1 MPNNTG
7 LEPGKIYKD
16 GENFISGSDIINSN
30 KPYRVLDGAYD
41 GDPSEYVIPYPKD
54 AQGRYIIPIPTFT
67 GNYTYNGN
75 TIFPVFN
82 GYEARYMYI
91 DGQQMAKVPGTYTV
105 TFTLSSSRFV
115 WADLDDSHVDRDVD
129 WYINQALGELSVQAD
144 TLVINDKYGTVTIE
158 YEAHTSNLQ
167 FVSNYDKLSASCSNG
182 MIYVRA
188 EGALNGNYEIEVIA
202 PSTGTHSEA
211 RLTLHVQV
219 AFTQLGEDLYL
230 TQKTVAYGDQF
241 TQNRWSKIYQ
251 TIDTIGAEVGYQ
263 SQGLGKTIDSLSRVK
278 ITADETKAEA
288 ELLCHYDKNGE
299 GADAVIR
306 LTAITNE
313 MAGKIKA
320 HSQIYMAADW
330 IKLEGYTTIN
340 GSFQIADSST
350 VGYNAGDIFFK
361 NAYLGEPGDTFIHI
375 TKQAGKYGMFG
386 DYFDLYEWDEY
397 IKWGGGTQAQL
408 YPHGTLDVKA
418 LPNTPVQGNVP
429 TYVRVAPNG
438 INFITEHGI
447 GEEGA
452 KAVQGLSATPIIL
465 GGQLFAGYNF
475 RWTGEIDFSSST
487 TIRARDTYIYDP
499 DNHYEALYR
508 DIANGITYKRGDD
521 CQRFRF
527 SMTESQI
534 PSVDGFCPP
543 LLTIDAVAAS
553 LPTPQEYVTS
563 PGLCGVWHEG
573 RLIVGYEQIGY
584 ENSSG
589 NIIAP
594 KASINGTL
602 LVSSAVR
609 CNTLY
614 VNDTQVTSDRR
625 KKTDIEDLDER
636 YIKLFDELDVKR
648 FKWVDYPQGEEDD
661 EPDTRYKV
669 GLIAQDV
676 IFAADKCGLTKDEQG
691 FVGGSE
697 MSHYS
702 LDYQHISMI
711 AIYKMKQM
719 EKEYENRISTLEAK
733 IDTLLRE
740 KGA

>member
-16 GENFISGSDIINSN
+16 GENFINGSDIINSN

-41 GDPSEYVIPYPKD
+41 GDASQYVIPYPKD

-75 TIFPVFN
+75 TIIPVFN

-105 TFTLSSSRFV
+105 TFTLASSRFV
-115 WADLDDSHVDRDVD
+115 WEDLDDTHTDRDVD
-129 WYINQALGELSVQAD
+129 WYINEAVGELSVQAD

-202 PSTGTHSEA
+202 PATGTHSEA

-263 SQGLGKTIDSLSRVK
+263 SQGLGRTIDSLSRVK

-306 LTAITNE
+306 LTAITDGL
-313 MAGKIKA
+313 AGKIKT

-397 IKWGGGTQAQL
+397 IGQGQSTYMSK
-408 YPHGTLDVKA
+408 HGTLDVKSISTYGSVDFA
-418 LPNTPVQGNVP
+418 NYSRLTPDRFVFGVSYNGGSREVGLHAHYGAGNNP
-429 TYVRVAPNG
+429 
-438 INFITEHGI
+438 
-447 GEEGA
+447 
-452 KAVQGLSATPIIL
+452 LSMPWFDCDGNII
-465 GGQLFAGYNF
+465 FK
-475 RWTGEIDFSSST
+475 SSVDVVSGK
-487 TIRARDTYIYDP
+487 TILYDP
-499 DNHYEALYR
+499 NNHYEALYK
-508 DIANGITYKRGDD
+508 DSNGVVHKTGDD
-521 CQRFRF
+521 CNNLVF
-527 SMTESQI
+527 SMTNSDF
-534 PSVDGFCPP
+534 PSPVGGYYPP
-543 LLTIDAVAAS
+543 LLRIDAEAPS
-553 LPTPQEYVTS
+553 LNQVSLVDPPKGVT
-563 PGLCGVWHEG
+563 GVWHNG
-573 RLIVGYEQIGY
+573 RLCVGTNQLGY

-589 NIIAP
+589 NIVAP
-594 KASINGTL
+594 QASINGGL
-602 LVSSAVR
+602 VVSSFVR
-609 CNTLY
+609 CDKLY
-614 VNDTQVTSDRR
+614 VNGTQVTSDRR
-625 KKTDIEDLDER
+625 KKKDIEDLDER

-648 FKWVDYPQGEEDD
+648 FKWVEQPQDDDD
-661 EPDTRYKV
+661 ESDTRYNV

-691 FVGGSE
+691 FIGGTE

-702 LDYQHISMI
+702 IDYQHISMI

-719 EKEYENRISTLEAK
+719 EKEYETRISTLEAK

-740 KGA
+740 KGE

>member
-105 TFTLSSSRFV
+105 TFTLASSRFV
-115 WADLDDSHVDRDVD
+115 WEDLDDSHVDRDVD
-129 WYINQALGELSVQAD
+129 WYINEAVGELSVQAD

-202 PSTGTHSEA
+202 PATGTHSEA

-241 TQNRWSKIYQ
+241 TQNRLSKIYQ

-306 LTAITNE
+306 LTAISDGL
-313 MAGKIKA
+313 AGKIKA

-361 NAYLGEPGDTFIHI
+361 NAYLGEPGNTFVHI
-375 TKQAGKYGMFG
+375 TKQANKYGMFG
-386 DYFDLYEWDEY
+386 NYFNLYELDEY
-397 IKWGGGTQAQL
+397 VDWGSQGSL
-408 YPHGTLDVKA
+408 YFPHGVLEV
-418 LPNTPVQGNVP
+418 
-429 TYVRVAPNG
+429 NG
-438 INFITEHGI
+438 IYDTTYNCALNVKISPTGI
-447 GEEGA
+447 KFESYSFTGNA
-452 KAVQGLSATPIIL
+452 GLKATPIIM
-465 GGQLFAGYNF
+465 GGLVAGFTFEWEQAPIY
-475 RWTGEIDFSSST
+475 FSSNT
-487 TIRARDTYIYDP
+487 TVKSKSVEIYDP

-508 DIANGITYKRGDD
+508 DLANGITYKTGDD

-527 SMTESQI
+527 SMKESQI
-534 PSVDGFCPP
+534 ASVDGFCPP
-543 LLTIDAVAAS
+543 LLTIDAVAPS
-553 LPTPQEYVTS
+553 LPTPQEYVRS

-719 EKEYENRISTLEAK
+719 EKEYEKRISTLEAK

-740 KGA
+740 KGE